1 MVRASLPIRV
11 HRHKHDPECGTDAAA
26 RTMRKATQRVRVQE
40 RTKRT
45 DEKSDGARMARA
57 VAHKRVVGAG
67 RTRAATGV
75 QWNSSIPDFFEDK
88 GGRMEV
94 LVKVRCRNR
103 LSPVI
108 ML

>member
-1 MVRASLPIRV
+1 MRSETAGGWSGPWLTNASW
-11 HRHKHDPECGTDAAA
+11 
-26 RTMRKATQRVRVQE
+26 
-40 RTKRT
+40 
-45 DEKSDGARMARA
+45 
-57 VAHKRVVGAG
+57 GAG

-88 GGRMEV
+88 GGRIEV